1 MRNYKFMKNIFSK
14 AISFIKSN
22 PGIVYSLILVF
33 LIPIAFF
40 VNTYL
45 INLSYEDD
53 INKITQRKAILVEDM
68 VNIFMRE
75 HSDDNQ
81 KIQEVID
88 NIVSGDSEIIELTV
102 SKPSDKDG
110 VFEVVASNNKEAI
123 GVKKDENI
131 QDNITWSTPEGIA
144 FLDKDDK
151 GRFWR
156 VTKSLKDV
164 SGERVGLV
172 SMSLSLSNTDYLI
185 NQTIRNS
192 YWILFITVFI
202 VLLFVSNQARLFGYA
217 LMVEKMKEVDR
228 MKDMFISM
236 ASHEL
241 RSPLSAI
248 KGYVD
253 FLKEKKEIFIDNDVT
268 HYVENISLSI
278 DRLSGLVEDMLE
290 VSRIEGNRIPIET
303 TSFDV
308 DKIIYESIEEIKPQ
322 AVQKGLELSFDS
334 SDKNLFALADR
345 SRLKQ
350 VLINLIGNSIKY
362 TPSGSVTISVAPKDK
377 ELAITVADTGIGIS
391 SENLA
396 NLFSKF
402 YRIQNEKTKDIKG
415 TGLGLWITAEIVKRM
430 KGRIKV
436 ESIEG
441 VGSHFTVFIP
451 MDVKK

>member
-1 MRNYKFMKNIFSK
+1 MKNLFFK

-40 VNTYL
+40 INTYL

-53 INKITQRKAILVEDM
+53 INKITQKKALLVE
-68 VNIFMRE
+68 NIINVVVGDKIGDR
-75 HSDDNQ
+75 D
-81 KIQEVID
+81 KIQSIIND
-88 NIVSGDSEIIELTV
+88 IVSQDSEIMELSV
-102 SKPSDKDG
+102 LGPLDQDG
-110 VFEVVASNNKEAI
+110 NFEIVASNKQELI
-123 GVKKDENI
+123 GIKQDSSKNV
-131 QDNITWSTPEGIA
+131 QDNLTWSTPEGIA
-144 FLDKDDK
+144 FLDRGDE

-156 VTKSLKDV
+156 VTKVLKNNND
-164 SGERVGLV
+164 EKVGLI
-172 SMSLSLSNTDYLI
+172 SMSLSLVNTDYLI
-185 NQTIRNS
+185 NQTISNS
-192 YWILFITVFI
+192 YWVLFFTVII

-217 LMVEKMKEVDR
+217 LTVEKLREIDR

-253 FLKEKKEIFIDNDVT
+253 FLKEKKEIFVDKDVE

-303 TSFDV
+303 SAFDV

-322 AVQKGLELSFDS
+322 AIQKGLELAFVPAE
-334 SDKNLFALADR
+334 KNLFALADR

-362 TPSGSVTISVAPKDK
+362 TPSGSVSISVISKGK
-377 ELAITVADTGIGIS
+377 ELGIVIADTGIGIS
-391 SENLA
+391 SENQA

-402 YRIQNEKTKDIKG
+402 YRIQNEKTRDIKG
-415 TGLGLWITAEIVKRM
+415 TGLGLWITSEIVKRM
-430 KGRIKV
+430 KGRISV

-441 VGSHFTVFIP
+441 IGSHFTVYLP
-451 MDVKK
+451 MDKK

>member
-1 MRNYKFMKNIFSK
+1 MQNIFSK
-14 AISFIKSN
+14 AISFIKNN

-68 VNIFMRE
+68 INVLIGE
-75 HSDDNQ
+75 YVDDNE
-81 KIQEVID
+81 KIQRVIED
-88 NIVSGDSEIIELTV
+88 IVSEDSEIIDLTV
-102 SKPSDKDG
+102 SKPADKEG
-110 VFEVVASNNKEAI
+110 IFKIVASSNKELVSSEQN
-123 GVKKDENI
+123 GNI
-131 QDNITWSTPEGIA
+131 QDSITWTTPEGIA
-144 FLDKDDK
+144 FLDKNED

-156 VTKSLKDV
+156 VTKSLKDTA
-164 SGERVGLV
+164 GEKVGII
-172 SMSLSLSNTDYLI
+172 SMSLSLSSTDYLI

-192 YWILFITVFI
+192 YWILFVTVFI

-217 LMVEKMKEVDR
+217 LMVEKMKEVDK

-253 FLKEKKEIFIDNDVT
+253 FLREKKEIFIDDDVT

-278 DRLSGLVEDMLE
+278 DRLGNLVEDMLE

-362 TPSGSVTISVAPKDK
+362 TPSGSVKVNVVAKDK

-391 SENLA
+391 AENLA

-451 MDVKK
+451 MDIKK

>member
-1 MRNYKFMKNIFSK
+1 MKNLFFK

-40 VNTYL
+40 INTYL

-53 INKITQRKAILVEDM
+53 INKITQKKALLVE
-68 VNIFMRE
+68 NIINVVVGDKIGDR
-75 HSDDNQ
+75 D
-81 KIQEVID
+81 KIQSIIND
-88 NIVSGDSEIIELTV
+88 IVSQDSEIMELSV
-102 SKPSDKDG
+102 LGPLDQDG
-110 VFEVVASNNKEAI
+110 NFEIVASNKQELI
-123 GVKKDENI
+123 GIKQDSSKNV
-131 QDNITWSTPEGIA
+131 QDNLTWSTPEGIA
-144 FLDKDDK
+144 FLDRGDE

-156 VTKSLKDV
+156 VTKVLKNNND
-164 SGERVGLV
+164 EKVGLI
-172 SMSLSLSNTDYLI
+172 SMSLSLVNTDYLI
-185 NQTIRNS
+185 NQTISNS
-192 YWILFITVFI
+192 YWVLFFTVII

-217 LMVEKMKEVDR
+217 LTVEKLREIDR

-253 FLKEKKEIFIDNDVT
+253 FLKEKKEIFVDKDVE

-303 TSFDV
+303 SAFDV

-322 AVQKGLELSFDS
+322 AIQKGLELAFVPAE
-334 SDKNLFALADR
+334 KNLFALADR

-362 TPSGSVTISVAPKDK
+362 TPSGSVSISVISKGK
-377 ELAITVADTGIGIS
+377 ELGIVIADTGIGIS
-391 SENLA
+391 SENQA

-402 YRIQNEKTKDIKG
+402 YRIQNEKTRDIKG
-415 TGLGLWITAEIVKRM
+415 TGLGLWITSEIVKRM
-430 KGRIKV
+430 KGRISV

-441 VGSHFTVFIP
+441 VGSHFTVYLP
-451 MDVKK
+451 MDKK